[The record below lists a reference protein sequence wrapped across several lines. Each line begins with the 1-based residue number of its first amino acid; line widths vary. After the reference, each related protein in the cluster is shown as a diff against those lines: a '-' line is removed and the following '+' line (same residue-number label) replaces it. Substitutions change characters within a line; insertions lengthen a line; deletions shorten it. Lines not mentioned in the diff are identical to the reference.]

1 MFLTGC
7 KRKNGLAPTERNTTM
22 DNLKFLAAFAAVAL
36 AGGAMAAPMHGA
48 KPALPTAKVE
58 LRGSGDT

>member
-22 DNLKFLAAFAAVAL
+22 NNNLKLLAAFAAVAL
-36 AGGAMAAPMHGA
+36 AGGGYAP
-48 KPALPTAKVE
+48 
-58 LRGSGDT
+58 LRLCVKNNLVAE